1 VFSSLYEGLVISIHA
16 LMKERGYEAFCEN
29 DTIPKNSMGMYSNF
43 NEKAPETWSLHYKH
57 PEKTNEV
64 FVTCAMWG
72 EKMLVVLDELA
83 FGTPPNHFGPPM
95 RHSIR
100 RTQFGI
106 QADKYKP
113 VEESAEPES
122 ESVEDKIQSLSLNTE
137 SDQQACSTS
146 DYNPSPA
153 WNRIG
158 NKQGLS
164 KVFSECADPFLKAVL
179 AATPAVLNE
188 KEKEP
193 ANE

>member
-1 VFSSLYEGLVISIHA
+1 MASFTTFVEKPVFSSLYEGLVISIHA

-122 ESVEDKIQSLSLNTE
+122 ESVEDKIQSLRNS
-137 SDQQACSTS
+137 
-146 DYNPSPA
+146 SPMHL
-153 WNRIG
+153 IVIYIY
-158 NKQGLS
+158 S
-164 KVFSECADPFLKAVL
+164 CAMLLMVWIVHFLRF
-179 AATPAVLNE
+179 E
-188 KEKEP
+188 Y
-193 ANE
+193 